1 MYMKTITYTDF
12 NGTERTEDFY
22 FHMTQA
28 EILKMEYSQEGGMTN
43 VIQKIIETEET
54 TKLLPLFETVVRMSY
69 GKRSVDG
76 RHFEKKP
83 EYTDQFLA
91 SEAYS
96 NMFVEFMTNA
106 DDAAKFINN
115 VCKKIDVDESRK
127 SLSSMVSENSNVI
140 EAKFNN

>member
-1 MYMKTITYTDF
+1 MYKKTITYTDF

-106 DDAAKFINN
+106 DEAAKFINN
-115 VCKKIDVDESRK
+115 VCKKIDVDENRK
-127 SLSSMVSENSNVI
+127 SLSSMVSENSNII
-140 EAKFNN
+140 EPKFNN

>member
-1 MYMKTITYTDF
+1 MYKKTITYTDF

-43 VIQKIIETEET
+43 VIQKIIDTEET

-76 RHFEKKP
+76 RHFEKNP

-106 DDAAKFINN
+106 DEAAKFINN

>member
-1 MYMKTITYTDF
+1 MYKKTITYTDF

-96 NMFVEFMTNA
+96 NMFVEFMMNA
-106 DDAAKFINN
+106 DEAAKFINN
-115 VCKKIDVDESRK
+115 VCKKIDVDENRK
-127 SLSSMVSENSNVI
+127 SLSSMVSENSNII
-140 EAKFNN
+140 EPKFNN

>member
-1 MYMKTITYTDF
+1 MYKKTITYTDF

-43 VIQKIIETEET
+43 VIQKIIDTEET

-106 DDAAKFINN
+106 DEAAKFINS

>member
-1 MYMKTITYTDF
+1 MYKKTITYTDF

-76 RHFEKKP
+76 RHFEKKQ

-96 NMFVEFMTNA
+96 NMFIEFMMNA
-106 DDAAKFINN
+106 DEAAKFINN
-115 VCKKIDVDESRK
+115 VCKKIDVDENRK
-127 SLSSMVSENSNVI
+127 SLSSMVSENSNII
-140 EAKFNN
+140 EPKFDN

>member
-1 MYMKTITYTDF
+1 MYKKTITYTDF

-96 NMFVEFMTNA
+96 NMFVEFMMNA
-106 DDAAKFINN
+106 DEAAKFINN
-115 VCKKIDVDESRK
+115 VCKKIDVDENRK
-127 SLSSMVSENSNVI
+127 SLSSMVSENSNII
-140 EAKFNN
+140 ESKFNN

>member
-1 MYMKTITYTDF
+1 MYKKTITYTDF

-96 NMFVEFMTNA
+96 NMFVEFMMNA
-106 DDAAKFINN
+106 DEAAKFINN
-115 VCKKIDVDESRK
+115 VCKKIDVDENRK
-127 SLSSMVSENSNVI
+127 SLSSMVSENSNII
-140 EAKFNN
+140 ETKFNN

>member
-1 MYMKTITYTDF
+1 MYKKTITYTDF

-43 VIQKIIETEET
+43 VIQNIIETEET

-69 GKRSVDG
+69 GKRSIDG

-83 EYTDQFLA
+83 EYTDQILA

-96 NMFVEFMTNA
+96 NMFVEFMMNA
-106 DDAAKFINN
+106 DEAAKFINN
-115 VCKKIDVDESRK
+115 VCKKIDVDENRK
-127 SLSSMVSENSNVI
+127 SLSSMVSENSNII
-140 EAKFNN
+140 EPKFNN

>member
-1 MYMKTITYTDF
+1 MYKKTITYTDF

-43 VIQKIIETEET
+43 VIQKIIDTEET

-76 RHFEKKP
+76 RHFEKKQ

-106 DDAAKFINN
+106 DEAAKFINN

>member
-1 MYMKTITYTDF
+1 MYKKTITYTDF

-76 RHFEKKP
+76 RHFEKKS

-96 NMFVEFMTNA
+96 NMFVEFMMNA
-106 DDAAKFINN
+106 DEAAKFINN
-115 VCKKIDVDESRK
+115 VCKKIDVDENRK

-140 EAKFNN
+140 ETKFNN

>member
-1 MYMKTITYTDF
+1 MYKKTITYTDF

-43 VIQKIIETEET
+43 VIQKIIDTEET

-106 DDAAKFINN
+106 DEAAKFINN

>member
-1 MYMKTITYTDF
+1 MYKKTISYTDF

-43 VIQKIIETEET
+43 VIQNIIETEET

-76 RHFEKKP
+76 RHFEKKQ

-96 NMFVEFMTNA
+96 NMFVEFMMNA
-106 DDAAKFINN
+106 DEAAKFINN
-115 VCKKIDVDESRK
+115 VCKKIDVDENRK
-127 SLSSMVSENSNVI
+127 SLSSMVSENSNII
-140 EAKFNN
+140 EPKFNN

>member
-1 MYMKTITYTDF
+1 MYKKTITYTDF

-43 VIQKIIETEET
+43 VIQNIIETEET

-76 RHFEKKP
+76 RHFEKKQ

-96 NMFVEFMTNA
+96 NMFVEFMMNA
-106 DDAAKFINN
+106 DEAAKFINN
-115 VCKKIDVDESRK
+115 VCKKIDVDENRK
-127 SLSSMVSENSNVI
+127 SLSSMVSENSNII
-140 EAKFNN
+140 EPKFNN

>member
-1 MYMKTITYTDF
+1 MYKKTITYTDF

-43 VIQKIIETEET
+43 VIQKIIDTEET

-96 NMFVEFMTNA
+96 NMFVEFMMNA
-106 DDAAKFINN
+106 DEAAKFINN
-115 VCKKIDVDESRK
+115 VCKKIDVDENRK

-140 EAKFNN
+140 EAKFSN

>member
-1 MYMKTITYTDF
+1 MYKKTITYTDF

-96 NMFVEFMTNA
+96 NMFVEFMMNA
-106 DDAAKFINN
+106 DEAAKFINN
-115 VCKKIDVDESRK
+115 VCKKIDVDENRK

-140 EAKFNN
+140 

>member
-1 MYMKTITYTDF
+1 MYKKTITYTDF

-43 VIQKIIETEET
+43 VIQKIIDTEET

-96 NMFVEFMTNA
+96 NMFVEFMMNA
-106 DDAAKFINN
+106 DEAAKFINN
-115 VCKKIDVDESRK
+115 VCKKIDVDENRK

>member
-1 MYMKTITYTDF
+1 MYKKTITYTDF

-43 VIQKIIETEET
+43 VIQKIIDTEET

-96 NMFVEFMTNA
+96 NMFVEFMMNA
-106 DDAAKFINN
+106 DEAAKFINN
-115 VCKKIDVDESRK
+115 VCKKIDVDENRK

-140 EAKFNN
+140 ETKFNN

>member
-1 MYMKTITYTDF
+1 MYKKTITYTDF

-96 NMFVEFMTNA
+96 NMFVEFMMNA
-106 DDAAKFINN
+106 DEAANFINN
-115 VCKKIDVDESRK
+115 VCKKIDVDENRK
-127 SLSSMVSENSNVI
+127 SLSSMVSENSNII
-140 EAKFNN
+140 EPKFNN

>member
-1 MYMKTITYTDF
+1 MYKKTITYTDF

-69 GKRSVDG
+69 GKRSIDG

-96 NMFVEFMTNA
+96 NMFVEFMMNA
-106 DDAAKFINN
+106 DEAAKFINN
-115 VCKKIDVDESRK
+115 VCKKIDVDENRK

-140 EAKFNN
+140 ETKFNN

>member
-1 MYMKTITYTDF
+1 MYKKTITYTDF

-96 NMFVEFMTNA
+96 NMFIEFMMNA
-106 DDAAKFINN
+106 DEAAKFINN
-115 VCKKIDVDESRK
+115 VCKKIDVDENRK
-127 SLSSMVSENSNVI
+127 SLSSMVSENSNII
-140 EAKFNN
+140 EPKFNN

>member
-1 MYMKTITYTDF
+1 MYRKTITYTDF

-96 NMFVEFMTNA
+96 NMFVEFMMNA
-106 DDAAKFINN
+106 DEAAKFINN
-115 VCKKIDVDESRK
+115 VCKKIDVDENRK
-127 SLSSMVSENSNVI
+127 SLSSMVSENSNII
-140 EAKFNN
+140 EPKFNN

>member
-1 MYMKTITYTDF
+1 MYKKTITYTDF

-76 RHFEKKP
+76 RHFEKKQ

-96 NMFVEFMTNA
+96 NMFVEFMMNA
-106 DDAAKFINN
+106 DEAANFINN
-115 VCKKIDVDESRK
+115 VCKKIDVDENRK
-127 SLSSMVSENSNVI
+127 SLSSMVSENSNII
-140 EAKFNN
+140 EPKFNN

>member
-1 MYMKTITYTDF
+1 MYKKTITYTDF

-43 VIQKIIETEET
+43 VIQKIIDTEET

-96 NMFVEFMTNA
+96 NMFVEFMMNA
-106 DDAAKFINN
+106 DEAAKFINN
-115 VCKKIDVDESRK
+115 VCKKIDVDENRK
-127 SLSSMVSENSNVI
+127 SLSSMVSDNSNVI

>member
-1 MYMKTITYTDF
+1 MYKKTITYTDF

-76 RHFEKKP
+76 RHFEKKQ

-96 NMFVEFMTNA
+96 NMFVEFMMNA
-106 DDAAKFINN
+106 DEAAKFINN
-115 VCKKIDVDESRK
+115 VCKKIDVDENRK
-127 SLSSMVSENSNVI
+127 SLSSMVSENSNII
-140 EAKFNN
+140 EPKFNN

>member
-96 NMFVEFMTNA
+96 NMFIEFMMNA
-106 DDAAKFINN
+106 DEAAKFINN
-115 VCKKIDVDESRK
+115 VCKKIDVDENRK
-127 SLSSMVSENSNVI
+127 SLSSMVSENSNII
-140 EAKFNN
+140 EPKFNN

>member
-1 MYMKTITYTDF
+1 MYKKTITYTDF

-96 NMFVEFMTNA
+96 NMFVEFMMNA
-106 DDAAKFINN
+106 DEAAKFINN
-115 VCKKIDVDESRK
+115 VCKKIDVDENRK

-140 EAKFNN
+140 ETKFNN

>member
-1 MYMKTITYTDF
+1 MYKKTITYTDF

-76 RHFEKKP
+76 RHFEKKQ

-96 NMFVEFMTNA
+96 NMFIEFMMNA
-106 DDAAKFINN
+106 DEAAKFINN
-115 VCKKIDVDESRK
+115 VCKKIDVDENRK

-140 EAKFNN
+140 EPKFNN